1 MTSKELAHKPVLIN
15 EIIKLTRPKDNETYF
30 DATFGNGGYSKEFL
44 ELTNCN
50 IIAIDM
56 DPFANQIDNEFKK
69 KYGKRFD
76 FFHSKF
82 SKINEVMEKTEEKEI
97 DGFVFDIGVSSMQL
111 DFPER
116 GFSFMK
122 EGPLDMRMGQEG
134 TTAYDVVN
142 SKSHEELADIIYYYG
157 DEKNSR
163 RIAREIEIYRK
174 SKKIETTLEL
184 AEVIKKC
191 FSNKYYKKH
200 PATKTFQALRIYI
213 NNELEELHSGLN
225 HALKYLKK
233 NGNLCV
239 VTFHSLED
247 RLVKNFLRIASQNNK
262 INKVLKPSKEE
273 IEYNSR
279 SRSAKLRFYE
289 KNNLEFGY
297 VPIEDLG
304 FKQS

>member
-1 MTSKELAHKPVLIN
+1 MTKKELAHKPVLIK
-15 EIIKLTRPKDNETYF
+15 EIIKLTGPKDNETYF

-44 ELTNCN
+44 EVSNCN
-50 IIAIDM
+50 IIAIDR
-56 DPFANQIDNEFKK
+56 DPYAKPIAREFKK
-69 KYGKRFD
+69 KYGKRFN

-82 SKINEVMEKTEEKEI
+82 SEINEVMQKTKAKKI
-97 DGFVFDIGVSSMQL
+97 NGFLFDIGVSSMQL

-116 GFSFMK
+116 GFSFIK
-122 EGPLDMRMGQEG
+122 EGPLDMRMGQKG

-157 DEKNSR
+157 DERNSR
-163 RIAREIEIYRK
+163 RIAREIENYRE

-184 AEVIKKC
+184 AEVVKKC
-191 FSNKYYKKH
+191 FPKKYYKKH

-213 NNELEELHSGLN
+213 NNEIEELHSGLN

-233 NGNLCV
+233 NGNLYV

-247 RLVKNFLRIASQNNK
+247 RLVKKFLKIVSQNNK
-262 INKVLKPSKEE
+262 LNKVLKPSKEE
-273 IEYNSR
+273 IEHNSR

-289 KNNLEFGY
+289 KNNPEFSY
-297 VPIEDLG
+297 IPIEDLG

>member
-1 MTSKELAHKPVLIN
+1 MTKRELAHKPVLIK
-15 EIIKLTRPKDNETYF
+15 EIIKLIGPKDNETYF

-44 ELTNCN
+44 EVSNCN
-50 IIAIDM
+50 IIAIDR
-56 DPFANQIDNEFKK
+56 DPYVRQIAEEFKK
-69 KYGKRFD
+69 KYGKRFN

-82 SKINEVMEKTEEKEI
+82 SEINEVMEKTKEKKI
-97 DGFVFDIGVSSMQL
+97 NGFLFDIGVSSMQL

-116 GFSFMK
+116 GFSFIK
-122 EGPLDMRMGQEG
+122 KGPLDMRMGQKG

-157 DEKNSR
+157 EERNSR
-163 RIAREIEIYRK
+163 RIAREIETYRK

-184 AEVIKKC
+184 AEVVKKS
-191 FSNKYYKKH
+191 FPNKYYKKH

-213 NNELEELHSGLN
+213 NNEIEELHSGLN

-233 NGNLCV
+233 KGNLHV

-247 RLVKNFLRIASQNNK
+247 RLVKKFLKIVSQNK
-262 INKVLKPSKEE
+262 KVNKVLKPSKEE
-273 IEYNSR
+273 IEHNPR

-289 KNNLEFGY
+289 KNNSELSY
-297 VPIEDLG
+297 IPIEDLG